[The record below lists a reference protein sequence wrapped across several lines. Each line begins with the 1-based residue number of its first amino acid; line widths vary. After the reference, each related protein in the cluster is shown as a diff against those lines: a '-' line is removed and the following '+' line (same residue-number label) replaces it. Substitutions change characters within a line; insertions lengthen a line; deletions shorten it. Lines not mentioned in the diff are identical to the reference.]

1 MTLCVCVCVGGWVWV
16 PSSLSL
22 RGGNL
27 VVLHTGPLLDID
39 IAHLL
44 EPSSGSCCNQRD
56 IEGWPIPRTLAD
68 RLKSRDPACVLSYQD
83 LSLVNLFSWH
93 FSSSKLWIYSHV
105 TNWQI
110 TTQQCGCRVYVQQML
125 RPFRSFNFFIDGWW
139 RAACWK
145 TRGCVVVWKLGD
157 LWCTC
162 GFEAG
167 IFLTQ
172 VSIWLFDTYIFQ
184 IPFHPI
190 RLL

>member
-1 MTLCVCVCVGGWVWV
+1 MQWPFVCVGVGAFFTFFVWKQSYSTAHRTV
-16 PSSLSL
+16 VGYWHCTSARALQWKLLQSERYRGMANSS
-22 RGGNL
+22 N
-27 VVLHTGPLLDID
+27 TGRQV
-39 IAHLL
+39 
-44 EPSSGSCCNQRD
+44 EESWSCMC
-56 IEGWPIPRTLAD
+56 AF
-68 RLKSRDPACVLSYQD
+68 LKD

-110 TTQQCGCRVYVQQML
+110 TTQQCRCRVYVQQML

-145 TRGCVVVWKLGD
+145 TRRCVVVWKLGD
-157 LWCTC
+157 SWCTC